1 MMRRGTIAG
10 LMLFAGALFGLGL
23 AVSGMTQPAKVIGFL
38 DVLGAWDPSLA
49 FVMLG
54 AIGVYTAAYRGLAV
68 KMPRPL
74 FAPRFSL
81 PTLTAIDAPLLAGA
95 AIFGVGWGLG
105 GFCPG
110 PALVALG
117 AGAPA
122 ALWFVPA
129 MVVGMLLH
137 RAVRPGFDP

>member
-1 MMRRGTIAG
+1 MRRQGTIAG
-10 LMLFAGALFGLGL
+10 LMLFAGALFGAGL
-23 AVSGMTQPAKVIGFL
+23 AVSGMTQPAKVVGFL

-54 AIGVYTAAYRGLAV
+54 AVAVYLAAYRGLAV

-74 FAPRFSL
+74 YAPRFSL
-81 PTLTAIDAPLLAGA
+81 PALTAIDAPLLGGA
-95 AIFGVGWGLG
+95 AIFGVGWGLSG
-105 GFCPG
+105 YCPG

-117 AGAPA
+117 ADASA

-129 MVVGMLLH
+129 MLVGMLLH